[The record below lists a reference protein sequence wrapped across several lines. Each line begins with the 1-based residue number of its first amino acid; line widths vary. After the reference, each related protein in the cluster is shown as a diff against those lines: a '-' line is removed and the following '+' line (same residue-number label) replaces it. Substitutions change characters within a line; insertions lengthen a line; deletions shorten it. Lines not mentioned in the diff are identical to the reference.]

1 MTFTNDELLLALVAL
16 VSATR
21 PSMLHQDADGFSI
34 DFQAIAAA
42 ENPHDSDRL
51 LLKLGAAMQGS
62 PSGESQPGADS
73 SAPGQGSAP
82 AAAPESTNDAPL
94 SIDLSASEGRQIA
107 DALSKLELLQAWPH
121 DVLDMSRALRA
132 RLSLSPGGGR

>member
-1 MTFTNDELLLALVAL
+1 MTCTNDELLLALVAL

-21 PSMLHQDADGFSI
+21 PSMLRQDSEGFSI
-34 DFQAIAAA
+34 DFEAIAAA
-42 ENPHDSDRL
+42 ENPRDSDRL

-62 PSGESQPGADS
+62 PPDP

-82 AAAPESTNDAPL
+82 AANAESTNDAPL
-94 SIDLSASEGRQIA
+94 AIDLNAPEGRQIA

>member
-34 DFQAIAAA
+34 DFEAIAAA
-42 ENPHDSDRL
+42 ENPRDSDRL
-51 LLKLGAAMQGS
+51 LLKLGAAMQGA
-62 PSGESQPGADS
+62 PPDEPQPD
-73 SAPGQGSAP
+73 APNPAAQGQGSAP
-82 AAAPESTNDAPL
+82 EAEAPL
-94 SIDLSASEGRQIA
+94 AIDLNASEGRQIA

-121 DVLDMSRALRA
+121 DVLNMSRSLRV
-132 RLSLSPGGGR
+132 RLTSQSAGPGAANGS